1 METRDI
7 ANRMHQ
13 PLQVQNSSSGAKYYG
28 VLSAI
33 RNKQGR
39 FCLTGLVLLNQDGSF
54 KLASKTKA
62 VRWFSVAKFE
72 VCEDPMYF

>member
-7 ANRMHQ
+7 ANRVYL
-13 PLQVQNSSSGAKYYG
+13 PLQVRNTSSGAKYYG

-33 RNKQGR
+33 RNKQGK

-54 KLASKTKA
+54 KLAPKTRA
-62 VRWFSVAKFE
+62 TRWFSVGKFE
-72 VCEDPMYF
+72 VCEDPVKF